1 MGIASIGTIGI
12 NDRKR
17 RHRWIDAFEQG
28 FEGTF
33 FVEFAALRLSVLP
46 ARMAG
51 RAQFFEIRTAFS
63 VAAAGT
69 IAAGFAAAELGFC
82 ALPCRP
88 GMLLIAA
95 TLQFL
100 QQGGE
105 HGGISGGRLGALA
118 RLGREEQASQ
128 TLVARAGED
137 LIGPDGEKGGITP
150 QITSRCFDQD
160 VLDPAGELFGLGSRN
175 QQQPGAATGEYGHLL
190 NRPWRR
196 ETPED
201 REFLSLLGEIGN
213 LPAPAEK
220 VDRTGDLEEVVLDAR
235 SVEKQESQ
243 RRRVAKKWGEIRP
256 GWRCQSGR

>member
-1 MGIASIGTIGI
+1 
-12 NDRKR
+12 
-17 RHRWIDAFEQG
+17 
-28 FEGTF
+28 
-33 FVEFAALRLSVLP
+33 
-46 ARMAG
+46 MAG
-51 RAQFFEIRTAFS
+51 RAQFFEILTAFS
-63 VAAAGT
+63 VAAAGA
-69 IAAGFAAAELGFC
+69 IAAGFAAAELGVH

-88 GMLLIAA
+88 GLLLIAA

-105 HGGISGGRLGALA
+105 DGGISRGRLGALLALPCA
-118 RLGREEQASQ
+118 RKKQAGQS
-128 TLVARAGED
+128 LVAGVGKDLVRPNGEV
-137 LIGPDGEKGGITP
+137 GGIGA

-190 NRPWRR
+190 DRPWRR

-201 REFLSLLGEIGN
+201 REFLLGEIGN

-220 VDRTGDLEEVVLDAR
+220 VDRPGNIEEVVLDAR

-256 GWRCQSGR
+256 GWRWQSGR